1 MVAVAYWRCGRLLE
15 VPTVRLFDWESFG
28 GLDRRSLTRRGRLLE
43 IPTLRVLVFWIGGR
57 LLEVVAPGGSTVFT
71 FSKKPI
77 RFTRKI
83 VSTLAS
89 L

>member
-1 MVAVAYWRCGRLLE
+1 MG
-15 VPTVRLFDWESFG
+15 
-28 GLDRRSLTRRGRLLE
+28 
-43 IPTLRVLVFWIGGR
+43 GGR
-57 LLEVVAPGGSTVFT
+57 LREVVAPGGSTVFT

-77 RFTRKI
+77 RLTRKI

>member
-1 MVAVAYWRCGRLLE
+1 MVAVAYCRCGRLLE

-28 GLDRRSLTRRGRLLE
+28 GLDRRSLMG
-43 IPTLRVLVFWIGGR
+43 GGR
-57 LLEVVAPGGSTVFT
+57 LREVVAPGGSTVFT